1 MINENR
7 INKSNVLLKIRLV
20 DYKVLAKPIISDIL
34 IIDDTMMSA
43 M

>member
-7 INKSNVLLKIRLV
+7 INKSNVLLKIRLI
-20 DYKVLAKPIISDIL
+20 DYEVLIKLIISDIL
-34 IIDDTMMSA
+34 IINDTIMST